1 MFPSKGCNPSGISH
15 GIFFNLQHHC
25 TVADPDLG
33 IRGAGQSSI
42 PLDGRGGG
50 GVVSQKIFSSL
61 RASVWSR
68 NKGGAVLLG
77 PSLGSATP
85 VAASAHYISSGAFS
99 EQTNLCNVNEHA
111 VIMNSLP
118 QSSPFLPDALLIIR
132 IRFLQLES
140 TL

>member
-50 GVVSQKIFSSL
+50 G
-61 RASVWSR
+61 WSR
-68 NKGGAVLLG
+68 KKSFRPFGPQFGPEIKGGR
-77 PSLGSATP
+77 
-85 VAASAHYISSGAFS
+85 SSWAPP
-99 EQTNLCNVNEHA
+99 LD
-111 VIMNSLP
+111 LP
-118 QSSPFLPDALLIIR
+118 LP
-132 IRFLQLES
+132 
-140 TL
+140 

>member
-50 GVVSQKIFSSL
+50 GL
-61 RASVWSR
+61 A
-68 NKGGAVLLG
+68 
-77 PSLGSATP
+77 
-85 VAASAHYISSGAFS
+85 
-99 EQTNLCNVNEHA
+99 
-111 VIMNSLP
+111 
-118 QSSPFLPDALLIIR
+118 
-132 IRFLQLES
+132 
-140 TL
+140 

>member
-1 MFPSKGCNPSGISH
+1 ME
-15 GIFFNLQHHC
+15 
-25 TVADPDLG
+25 
-33 IRGAGQSSI
+33 
-42 PLDGRGGG
+42 GGG
-50 GVVSQKIFSSL
+50 
-61 RASVWSR
+61 WSR
-68 NKGGAVLLG
+68 KKSFRPFGPQFGPKIKGGAVLLG

>member
-50 GVVSQKIFSSL
+50 
-61 RASVWSR
+61 WSR
-68 NKGGAVLLG
+68 KKSFRPFGPQFGPKIKGGAVLLG

>member
-50 GVVSQKIFSSL
+50 GGLAKNLFVPSGLSL
-61 RASVWSR
+61 VP
-68 NKGGAVLLG
+68 K
-77 PSLGSATP
+77 
-85 VAASAHYISSGAFS
+85 
-99 EQTNLCNVNEHA
+99 
-111 VIMNSLP
+111 
-118 QSSPFLPDALLIIR
+118 
-132 IRFLQLES
+132 
-140 TL
+140 

>member
-25 TVADPDLG
+25 TVADPDLR

-50 GVVSQKIFSSL
+50 GARQKTFCPFGPQFGPKI
-61 RASVWSR
+61 
-68 NKGGAVLLG
+68 KGGGAVLLG